1 MICSIKNLPFF
12 CSWSGGKDSCLAF
25 YYAVQAGG
33 KPCRLF
39 TMLSEEGDHSKSHG
53 LPLRILEQQAASL
66 GVPLI
71 TVAASWED
79 YEKVFIGQLRE
90 FKAEGIEVGVFGD
103 IDLEE
108 HRQWQ
113 ENACAAAGMKAYL
126 PLWGKSR
133 QKVVTEFV
141 DLGFQ
146 AVIVAVNEEKMDRG
160 YLGRVLDKQ
169 LMLKLAADGI
179 DVAGENGEFHTIVTN
194 GPLFRFPVN
203 LKINGF
209 KPVGQ
214 HCFVEF
220 D

>member
-12 CSWSGGKDSCLAF
+12 SSWSGGKDSCLAF

-33 KPCRLF
+33 KPCYLF
-39 TMLSEEGDHSKSHG
+39 TMLSEEGERSKSHG

-90 FKAEGIEVGVFGD
+90 FKAKGVEVGVFGD

-133 QKVVTEFV
+133 QKVVTELV

-146 AVIVAVNEEKMDRG
+146 AVIVAVNEEIMDRS

>member
-1 MICSIKNLPFF
+1 
-12 CSWSGGKDSCLAF
+12 
-25 YYAVQAGG
+25 
-33 KPCRLF
+33 
-39 TMLSEEGDHSKSHG
+39 
-53 LPLRILEQQAASL
+53 
-66 GVPLI
+66 
-71 TVAASWED
+71 
-79 YEKVFIGQLRE
+79 
-90 FKAEGIEVGVFGD
+90 
-103 IDLEE
+103 
-108 HRQWQ
+108 
-113 ENACAAAGMKAYL
+113 
-126 PLWGKSR
+126 
-133 QKVVTEFV
+133 
-141 DLGFQ
+141 
-146 AVIVAVNEEKMDRG
+146 

>member
-33 KPCRLF
+33 KPCYLF
-39 TMLSEEGDHSKSHG
+39 TMLSEEGERSKSHG

-66 GVPLI
+66 GVPLV
-71 TVAASWED
+71 TGAASWED
-79 YEKVFIGQLRE
+79 YERVFVGQLRE
-90 FKAEGIEVGVFGD
+90 FKAKGIEVGVFGD

-133 QKVVTEFV
+133 QKVVTELV

-146 AVIVAVNEEKMDRG
+146 AVIVAVNEEIMDRS